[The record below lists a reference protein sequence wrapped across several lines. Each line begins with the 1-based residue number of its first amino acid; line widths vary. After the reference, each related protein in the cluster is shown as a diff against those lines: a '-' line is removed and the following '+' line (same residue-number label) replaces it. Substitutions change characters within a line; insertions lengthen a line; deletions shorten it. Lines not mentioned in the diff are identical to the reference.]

1 MGSMNLLAR
10 YLKTWRRVLNAQS
23 LNVLKV
29 NPLEAA
35 LKINNLNLEL
45 FNLKLAY
52 GGPSGKNTQEVIN

>member
-1 MGSMNLLAR
+1 MNLLAK
-10 YLKTWRRVLNAQS
+10 YFKTWRRVLNAQS

-45 FNLKLAY
+45 FNFKLAY
-52 GGPSGKNTQEVIN
+52 GWPSGKNTQEVIN